1 MSLELWHQEEERARL
16 ELERL
21 DPDNDATLALPPD
34 DKLTGDLTTPTYKY
48 MSNGNIVVESKDEMR
63 TRIGRSTD
71 GADAVM
77 LACKKPE
84 APMRYS
90 FG

>member
-1 MSLELWHQEEERARL
+1 TS
-16 ELERL
+16 
-21 DPDNDATLALPPD
+21 
-34 DKLTGDLTTPTYKY
+34 TGD
-48 MSNGNIVVESKDEMR
+48 IVVESKDEIR
-63 TRIGRSTD
+63 KRIGRSTD

-84 APMRYS
+84 QPMRYS